1 MKIVHVAFAL
11 CIPAFAAAQSDTLWI
26 PGEGEAVPYA
36 VRYAPVSQEAQSKRI
51 GRFVFD
57 TTRVAVEMDYKRGTP
72 SGIYR
77 AYYPDGRPLIF
88 AVYGWGTLHGD
99 WTEYSRTGEVTLKGQ
114 YRQGERRGTW
124 AFREEGIKGHYKH
137 GMKHGLWKYY
147 EKGRVVRSEKYRRGR
162 MVRTRNY

>member
-1 MKIVHVAFAL
+1 MKNVLIAFAF
-11 CIPAFAAAQSDTLWI
+11 CVPAFAVAQPDTLWI
-26 PGEGEAVPYA
+26 PGDSEVVPYA
-36 VRYAPVSQEAQSKRI
+36 VRYTPISQEAQSKRI
-51 GRFVFD
+51 GRFAFD

-77 AYYPDGRPLIF
+77 AFYPDGRPLIF

-99 WTEYSRTGEVTLKGQ
+99 WTEYAQTGEVTLKGQ

-137 GMKHGLWKYY
+137 GVKHGLWKYY